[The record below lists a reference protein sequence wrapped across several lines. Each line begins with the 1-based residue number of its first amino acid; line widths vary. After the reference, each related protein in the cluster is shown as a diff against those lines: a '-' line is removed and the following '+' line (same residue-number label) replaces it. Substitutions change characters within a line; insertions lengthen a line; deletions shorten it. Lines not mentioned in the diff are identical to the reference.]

1 MNRIESL
8 PLVVSLVIAASLMGW
23 IVQSQRPMDPVETTQ
38 APPPVRT
45 QPVAQVPSVDEVQA
59 AELRT
64 AAEGA
69 PEDFQ
74 VRVDLGNL
82 YFDAH
87 RFDEAVPWFEA
98 ALALN
103 PEDVDVSTDLGM
115 AYYYLDDADRAL
127 TQFARSLQVDP
138 AHVTTILNLGIVRAF
153 GKRDLEGAIEAWEEV
168 QRVAPGSPEAL
179 ATVDALDR
187 IRSAHP

>member
-38 APPPVRT
+38 APPLVRT
-45 QPVAQVPSVDEVQA
+45 PPVAQVPSVDEVQA

-74 VRVDLGNL
+74 VRVDLGSL

-103 PEDVDVSTDLGM
+103 PEDVDVSTDLGV

-179 ATVDALDR
+179 AAADALDR